1 MRLTLAKLPVSLLAA
16 IACAAPGLA
25 AGPPWQPVR
34 DFGGATLLNER
45 DLESWTMRRLDEPLM
60 PVRGQTIVAFD
71 IDATG
76 RAANC
81 LVEKSSGNRALDGVL
96 CPILERRA
104 KFSPA
109 HSADGMPIAVKGRL
123 SIQLWPTGN

>member
-1 MRLTLAKLPVSLLAA
+1 MRLVLTSLSIGLIAALAA
-16 IACAAPGLA
+16 APV
-25 AGPPWQPVR
+25 AGSQPPWQPVR

-45 DLESWTMRRLDEPLM
+45 NLETWTIQRLNEPLM

-76 RAANC
+76 KASNC
-81 LVEKSSGNRALDGVL
+81 VVEKSSGSRALDGVL
-96 CPILERRA
+96 CPILEKRA

-109 HSADGMPIAVKGRL
+109 RSTDGMPVATQARL
-123 SIQLWPTGN
+123 RLQLWPTNN